1 MAKFFFRYGS
11 MNSGKSTMLIQ
22 VAHNYS
28 ETGQR
33 AIIIKPAIDTKDQG
47 IHSRIGISKPVDIYV
62 SANDDIYKKIKD
74 FYSNEPFDAIV
85 VDEVQ
90 FLEPK
95 QVEDLYKITVEMSV
109 PVMAYGLRTDFR
121 GQSFPGAARALDL
134 ANVIEEI
141 RTKCTLC
148 SKKANHNSRRRD
160 GKFEKSGEQVVIDDG
175 TEVEY
180 VPLCSDHFLEKVGF

>member
-33 AIIIKPAIDTKDQG
+33 AIIIKPSIDTKEKG
-47 IHSRIGISKPVDIYV
+47 IHSRIGISKPVDIYI
-62 SANDDIYKKIKD
+62 SENDDIAKRIKD
-74 FYSNEPFDAIV
+74 FYSKEHFDAIM

-90 FLEPK
+90 FLTPK
-95 QVEDLYKITVEMSV
+95 QVEDLYKITIEMSV

-148 SKKANHNSRRRD
+148 SKKADHNSRRRN
-160 GKFEKSGEQVVIDDG
+160 GEFEKNGNQIVIDDG
-175 TEVEY
+175 TTVEY
-180 VPLCSDHFLEKVGF
+180 VPLCSSHFLEKVGF